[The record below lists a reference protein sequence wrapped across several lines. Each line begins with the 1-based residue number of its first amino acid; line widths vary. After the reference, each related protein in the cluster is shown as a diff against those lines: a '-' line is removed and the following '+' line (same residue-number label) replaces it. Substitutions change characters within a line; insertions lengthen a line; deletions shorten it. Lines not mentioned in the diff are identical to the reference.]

1 MKFDPEASLGGQEDN
16 STQNSNNLDHNSKK
30 RRTTSGGTFYV
41 GNNSGRHQQEDE
53 GCFEP
58 SPWAIYQN
66 DLCGYDDKPKWNPQ
80 YDKYNRSLVQKINAF
95 SWGDPISMPLL

>member
-16 STQNSNNLDHNSKK
+16 STQNSNNLDQNSKK

-41 GNNSGRHQQEDE
+41 GSGQHALEDE
-53 GCFEP
+53 RCFEP

-66 DLCGYDDKPKWNPQ
+66 DLCSYEDKPKWFPV
-80 YDKYNRSLVQKINAF
+80 YDKHNRALVQKIRAF
-95 SWGDPISMPLL
+95 SYDPIPIANL